1 MSRKEKDPNIE
12 CFYETTITYTCPK
25 RGKVT
30 ETVKVKKYKAQVAPE
45 NKPTDPIIGALFN
58 QELLDE
64 FEENGFHEDVQP

>member
-1 MSRKEKDPNIE
+1 MSKKETADIE
-12 CFYETTITYTCPK
+12 SYYETTITYTCPK

-30 ETVKVKKYKAQVAPE
+30 EKVKIKKYKAQEAPE

-64 FEENGFHEDVQP
+64 FEDNGFHEDPQS